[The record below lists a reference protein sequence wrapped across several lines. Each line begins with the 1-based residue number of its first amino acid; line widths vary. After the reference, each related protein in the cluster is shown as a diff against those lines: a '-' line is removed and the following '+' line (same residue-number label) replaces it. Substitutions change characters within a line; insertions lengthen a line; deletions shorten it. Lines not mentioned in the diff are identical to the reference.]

1 MHASGREN
9 YVRFDTK
16 VEERARRTERG
27 KEGEDE
33 VRKKAREK
41 ERERDT
47 RLLDIYRRFGG
58 NKVKHEGSCWFLQV

>member
-33 VRKKAREK
+33 VRKKARE
-41 ERERDT
+41 RERHVCRIFIDDSE
-47 RLLDIYRRFGG
+47 RIR
-58 NKVKHEGSCWFLQV
+58 

>member
-33 VRKKAREK
+33 VRKKARE
-41 ERERDT
+41 RERDT
-47 RLLDIYRRFGG
+47 FVGYLSAIRR
-58 NKVKHEGSCWFLQV
+58 E

>member
-33 VRKKAREK
+33 VRKKAIERES

-47 RLLDIYRRFGG
+47 FVGYLSAIRR
-58 NKVKHEGSCWFLQV
+58 E

>member
-1 MHASGREN
+1 MYVSGREN

-33 VRKKAREK
+33 VRKKARERK
-41 ERERDT
+41 RERHT
-47 RLLDIYRRFGG
+47 FVGYLSAIRR
-58 NKVKHEGSCWFLQV
+58 E

>member
-33 VRKKAREK
+33 VRKKARER
-41 ERERDT
+41 ERETHVCRIFIGDS
-47 RLLDIYRRFGG
+47 
-58 NKVKHEGSCWFLQV
+58 EGIR